1 MSLLL
6 WVGTVF
12 GAAIGLTHALYL
24 WRVSLQESDS
34 RSTAV
39 YRGAWAIGLW
49 TIFGTYVLVLWIV
62 GVIAY
67 GLAGILPFRREA

>member
-6 WVGTVF
+6 WVGTLF
-12 GAAIGLTHALYL
+12 GGMIGLAHASYL
-24 WRVSLQESDS
+24 WRVSLREADS
-34 RSTAV
+34 RITAL

-49 TIFGTYVLVLWIV
+49 TIFGTYVLVLWIL

-67 GLAGILPFRREA
+67 GVAGLLPSRREA